1 MNPLDPS
8 YMLQKRCMNCG
19 RKLFPYNAQDAED
32 WAVFA
37 YYESQRRKVSPSV
50 LMYERAPNI
59 DKITQKHPP
68 KVMYY

>member
-1 MNPLDPS
+1 
-8 YMLQKRCMNCG
+8 MLQKRCMTCG
-19 RKLFPYNAQDAED
+19 RKLFPYSAQDAED